1 MVRGVKLGCW
11 VFWVAWV
18 CRVTQFLEFLGYF
31 FALLLQGTRPTGGI
45 IMMNGDVKTI
55 GGLKI
60 EAVPEY
66 NIIHMRGKGKSFH
79 PKGVGNS
86 HVITF
91 GDKRVYVAGDA
102 ERDNSQAIT

>member
-1 MVRGVKLGCW
+1 LLGF
-11 VFWVAWV
+11 VEF
-18 CRVTQFLEFLGYF
+18 TQFLEFFGYF
-31 FALLLQGTRPTGGI
+31 FVLLFQEMRPTGDI
-45 IMMNGDVKTI
+45 IMMNGDVKTV

-66 NIIHMRGKGKSFH
+66 NIIHMRSKGKPFH
-79 PKGVGNS
+79 PKGVGNG

-102 ERDNSQAIT
+102 EGDNSKGIT